1 MLVVDAQQKLKERIK
16 YWRQIG
22 ETIAFVPT
30 MGNLHR
36 GHLRLVE
43 VAQQHASKVI
53 VSIFV
58 NPLQFP
64 PGSDFESYPRT
75 IHEDVDK
82 LTNLNVD
89 MVFCPD
95 VATIY
100 PHGMEVST
108 KVFVPELSN
117 ILCGEFRPGHFE
129 GVATVVAKLFN
140 LVQPDSAIFGEKD
153 YQQLVIIKRM
163 VADLQFAIDIV
174 GVETIR
180 EENGLAMSSRNQYL
194 SESERNTAGI
204 LYQTLKTVAQQVNSL
219 SQENG
224 DTYNS
229 FSEIEQEAKQKLT
242 DSGFK
247 PEYVQVRDSDNLSAG
262 HQGSRH
268 LRVLAAAW
276 LGKARLIDNL
286 PIR

>member
-1 MLVVDAQQKLKERIK
+1 MLVVETQQKLKERLK
-16 YWRQIG
+16 FWGQTG

-43 VAQQHASKVI
+43 VAQQEASKVI

-64 PGSDFESYPRT
+64 PGSDFDSYPRT
-75 IHEDVDK
+75 IHEDIDE
-82 LTNLNVD
+82 LTKLNVD
-89 MVFCPD
+89 LVFSPA
-95 VATIY
+95 VSVIY
-100 PHGMEVST
+100 PDGMEQST
-108 KVFVPELSN
+108 KVVVPMLSN

-140 LVQPDSAIFGEKD
+140 LVQPDVAIFGEKD
-153 YQQLVIIKRM
+153 YQQLVIIRRM
-163 VADLQFAIDIV
+163 VADLQFPVKIV
-174 GVETIR
+174 GVETVR
-180 EENGLAMSSRNQYL
+180 EPNGLALSSRNQYL
-194 SESERNTAGI
+194 SDSERKSAGVI
-204 LYQTLKTVAQQVNSL
+204 YQTLKYVVQEVKLKQQDVN
-219 SQENG
+219 
-224 DTYNS
+224 DTAGE
-229 FSEIEQEAKQKLT
+229 FDEIEQRAMQKLL
-242 DSGFK
+242 DSGLK
-247 PEYVQVRDSDNLSAG
+247 PEYVQVRDSVTLLPGRRD
-262 HQGSRH
+262 SRH